1 MPSRRQY
8 AKNTQAGRHGG
19 VSGIADADLKKG
31 IVSRMTEHIAKKLSF
46 GKKRSLI
53 LAGVLAIAVSVA
65 FGALRASVSQAQTA
79 APDITGTWQGT
90 LATPGSGLRTVVKIS
105 KADAG
110 AGPGGGWKAALYSID
125 QGGQPIPVTS
135 ISLQGTAFTLTIEPL
150 DLVYTG
156 TLSSDGKT
164 ITGKSTQHGHTFE
177 LDLTLTTPDN
187 AWAIPEPPKRM
198 AANAHPVFDVV
209 TIKLSQTQ
217 AGRGWGVR
225 GSHVFMVG
233 GTLEGLI
240 EISYGLHAKQIL
252 NAPDW
257 FSSYRFD
264 IDGVPNV
271 EGRPNQD
278 QIKEIFQA
286 LLADRFKL
294 VFHREKR
301 ELAVYAITVAKDG
314 PKLTKSSAAPTDP
327 QGFFFTRIGVLHVTN
342 SSMADFAKGM
352 QRSVTDR
359 PVVDQ
364 TGLTDRYDFKLAWT
378 PDESQFSA
386 LGVRVSP
393 PTTDDP
399 NAPPDLYTAIQE
411 QLGLKLEATKAMT
424 DVLVIDHVEKP
435 SAN

>member
-1 MPSRRQY
+1 VITVACVWNY
-8 AKNTQAGRHGG
+8 GAG
-19 VSGIADADLKKG
+19 LKKS
-31 IVSRMTEHIAKKLSF
+31 IVNTMTEHMANKLNFS
-46 GKKRSLI
+46 KRLLLTVVGG
-53 LAGVLAIAVSVA
+53 LAVATPVVSGVLST
-65 FGALRASVSQAQTA
+65 SVSQAQTA
-79 APDITGTWQGT
+79 APDVTGTWQGT
-90 LATPGSGLRTVVKIS
+90 LATPGNGLRTVVKIS

-110 AGPGGGWKAALYSID
+110 GAPGGGWKAALYRID
-125 QGGQPIPVTS
+125 QGGEPISVTS
-135 ISLQGTAFTLTIEPL
+135 VSLQETTFMFTIAPL

-156 TLSSDGKT
+156 TLSADGKT

-187 AWAIPEPPKRM
+187 VWTIPEPQKPM
-198 AANAHPVFDVV
+198 AADAHPIFDVV
-209 TIKLSQTQ
+209 TIKQSQTQ
-217 AGRGWGVR
+217 TGRNWGVR
-225 GSHVFMVG
+225 GSHVRMIG

-271 EGRPNQD
+271 EGRPSQD
-278 QIKEIFQA
+278 QIKEMFQE

-294 VFHREKR
+294 VFHHDKK
-301 ELAVYAITVAKDG
+301 ELAVYAIIVAKGG

-327 QGFFFTRIGVLHVTN
+327 EGFLFTRLGVLNVRNET
-342 SSMADFAKGM
+342 MVDFAKGM
-352 QRSVTDR
+352 QRSVTDK

-364 TGLTDRYDFKLAWT
+364 TGLTDRYDFKLVWT
-378 PDESQFSA
+378 PDETQFSA
-386 LGVRVSP
+386 LGVKVTP

-399 NAPPDLYTAIQE
+399 NAPPGLYPAIQE

-424 DVLVIDHVEKP
+424 GVIVIDHVEKP
-435 SAN
+435 TAN